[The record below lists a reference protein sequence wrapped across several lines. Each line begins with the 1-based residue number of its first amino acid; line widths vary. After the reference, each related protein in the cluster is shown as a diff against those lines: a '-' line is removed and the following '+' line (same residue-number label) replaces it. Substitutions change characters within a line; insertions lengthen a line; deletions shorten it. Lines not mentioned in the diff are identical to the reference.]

1 MLLTLNEN
9 IKLFYLCERSGNVH
23 MSYTSLIQLGAGHD
37 ESSSTCTTL
46 KHTIT
51 SCVSLH
57 LIG

>member
-9 IKLFYLCERSGNVH
+9 IKLFYLCEISGYVH
-23 MSYTSLIQLGAGHD
+23 MCYTPLIQLGTGHD

-51 SCVSLH
+51 LFVSLH